1 MLPITILLQ
10 YFTPYE
16 VRVYF
21 GKRTEAQLQAI
32 ADEVQ
37 AMTYDDLLAFRRR
50 LAAACNIKQHARKRA
65 KRVWGKLLLS
75 LKVKHE

>member
-1 MLPITILLQ
+1 MMPHID
-10 YFTPYE
+10 
-16 VRVYF
+16 R
-21 GKRTEAQLQAI
+21 RAI
-32 ADEVQ
+32 VD
-37 AMTYDDLLAFRRR
+37 R